1 MPKDILMLHDANAGG
16 WCFERFR
23 TVFESL
29 GWTCHMPDLIG
40 HGDDAAAN
48 QAKIAGVG
56 MADYRVQL
64 RSFLTSF
71 AVPPVILGHSMGAVL
86 AQQLAAEGLAQA
98 LILVSPAPRAGV
110 LPATDGEKQLARDL
124 MMLGPFWT
132 AALPPNFELAVAYS
146 LNRVRREEQAVVF
159 DKFVPESG
167 RALFELFF
175 WMFDA
180 ASATAVDVEA
190 IRCPVLCIAGTD
202 DRLVS
207 LATARAT
214 AAPLKNATFYE
225 ASGHGHMVPMILRA
239 ASLSGPAREPRRD
252 QLPASLLAIAAMV
265 RW

>member
-1 MPKDILMLHDANAGG
+1 MPKDIVMLHGANAGG

-86 AQQLAAEGLAQA
+86 AQQLAAERLAQA
-98 LILVSPAPRAGV
+98 LILVSPAPRAGL

-132 AALPPNFELAVAYS
+132 TAT
-146 LNRVRREEQAVVF
+146 
-159 DKFVPESG
+159 
-167 RALFELFF
+167 
-175 WMFDA
+175 
-180 ASATAVDVEA
+180 SAE
-190 IRCPVLCIAGTD
+190 
-202 DRLVS
+202 
-207 LATARAT
+207 
-214 AAPLKNATFYE
+214 
-225 ASGHGHMVPMILRA
+225 LRA
-239 ASLSGPAREPRRD
+239 RRR
-252 QLPASLLAIAAMV
+252 LLAQSCAA
-265 RW
+265 RGASRRFR

>member
-1 MPKDILMLHDANAGG
+1 MPKDILMLHGANAGG

-132 AALPPNFELAVAYS
+132 TAF
-146 LNRVRREEQAVVF
+146 RRTSSSPSPTRSIVCGARSKPAVF

-175 WMFDA
+175 WM
-180 ASATAVDVEA
+180 
-190 IRCPVLCIAGTD
+190 L
-202 DRLVS
+202 
-207 LATARAT
+207 
-214 AAPLKNATFYE
+214 
-225 ASGHGHMVPMILRA
+225 
-239 ASLSGPAREPRRD
+239 
-252 QLPASLLAIAAMV
+252 
-265 RW
+265 